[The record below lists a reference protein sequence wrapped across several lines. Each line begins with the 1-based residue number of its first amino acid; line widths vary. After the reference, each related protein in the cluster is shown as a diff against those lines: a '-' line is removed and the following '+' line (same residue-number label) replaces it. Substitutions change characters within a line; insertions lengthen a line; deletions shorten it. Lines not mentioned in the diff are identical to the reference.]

1 MNTISRWSG
10 NKTILLRGVSRQI
23 IWFAMPVVVVRD
35 SPELIALYWR
45 AGTPNKIPEKRLTPM
60 ELLTNQKVNLM
71 DRTWEETDVL
81 MLVTP
86 GASHAVYAMWES
98 GHSRFRCWY
107 VDLQDPL
114 RRTSL
119 GFDTMDHLLDIVI
132 SPDRAKWRWKDED
145 EFREAVEIGLYSMEK
160 ASAIRAEGKR
170 VIKLLETNQSPF
182 FDGWERWSPPSEW
195 QRPVFPDD
203 WDRMDVRSS

>member
-1 MNTISRWSG
+1 VNAISRWSASDI
-10 NKTILLRGVSRQI
+10 ILLRGVWRQI
-23 IWFAMPVVVVRD
+23 IWFVLPVIVVQD

-60 ELLTNQKVNLM
+60 ELLTTHKLDLV

-98 GHSRFRCWY
+98 KHTRLKCWY

-114 RRTSL
+114 RRTSI

-132 SPDRAKWRWKDED
+132 SPDRSKWRWKDEG
-145 EFREAVEIGLYSMEK
+145 EFKEAVEIGLYSMEK
-160 ASAIRAEGKR
+160 AKAIRAEGER
-170 VIKLLETNQSPF
+170 VIRLAEANQSPF
-182 FDGWERWSPPSEW
+182 CDGWERWSPPPEW
-195 QRPVFPDD
+195 QNPVFPDE
-203 WDRMDVRSS
+203 WDRIDDRSS